1 MNYKKIFF
9 QKFRGVFI
17 LLISLSISA
26 QEIDRTFLINKN
38 ISTFSTILRELE
50 LFYVDTLNYTELTTN
65 AIEFMLQNLDPYTVF
80 MPEEDAENI
89 SMMTRGEYGG
99 IGALI
104 TRHGDNVF
112 ISEPY
117 KGMPAQRN
125 GLRAGDI
132 ILEVDGKST
141 EGLSVS
147 EVSSMLR
154 GTPSTRITVKISRLD
169 EENPIEKTF
178 LRERIQLPPIT
189 FHAVFDGKIGYI
201 LLSDF
206 TARAAITFQTIVAE
220 MKQNYGIESLIID
233 LRDNTGGL
241 IDQAVQI
248 VGLFVPK
255 GTEVVSTKGRH
266 QRNSRTYKTP
276 TEPAFP
282 DLKIAVLTNQNSA
295 SASEILAGAM
305 QDLDRGVVI
314 GERTFGKGLVQSIR
328 PVGYGGHLKVTI
340 ARYYIPSGR
349 SIQAIDHSRRAD
361 DGILMRT
368 PDSLT
373 NVFHTR
379 NGREVRDGGGITP
392 DTITIDERRMNVAH
406 HILIQNH
413 YFNFVN
419 QFVLNNPT
427 IAAPSEFELSNEIFD
442 AFVEYLLE
450 QNFTFTTRTE
460 RFLRELEE
468 LARFEGVSE
477 QITDEFE
484 ALREKLVPDIL
495 QDIENNRQDV
505 VELLSLEILKRYFYQ
520 KGQIE
525 FSLRNDQ
532 DLEIAL
538 EILRSPEKYWR
549 ILSGEA
555 ED

>member
-1 MNYKKIFF
+1 MNTINYIR
-9 QKFRGVFI
+9 KFRAIFI
-17 LLISLSISA
+17 LFVALSVSA
-26 QEIDRTFLINKN
+26 QETDRTFLINKN

-50 LFYVDTLNYTELTTN
+50 LFYVDTLDYTKLTTD

-89 SMMTRGEYGG
+89 SMITRGEYGG

-147 EVSSMLR
+147 DVSSMLR
-154 GTPSTRITVKISRLD
+154 GTPSTRITVKISRLG
-169 EENPIEKTF
+169 ESEPIEKTF

-189 FHAVFDGKIGYI
+189 FHTVFDGKIGYI

-206 TARAAITFQTIVAE
+206 TARAAITFQTIVTE

-349 SIQAIDHSRRAD
+349 SIQAIDHSQRAD
-361 DGILMRT
+361 DGSVMRT

-392 DTITIDERRMNVAH
+392 DTITIDNRRMNIAH

-419 QFVLNNPT
+419 QFVLENST
-427 IAAPSEFELSNEIFD
+427 VAVPSEFELSDEIFN

-484 ALREKLVPDIL
+484 ALRKQLVPDIL
-495 QDIENNRQDV
+495 RDIENNRQDI

-538 EILRSPEKYWR
+538 EMLRSPEKHRR
-549 ILSGEA
+549 ILEGKA
-555 ED
+555 E

>member
-1 MNYKKIFF
+1 MNKKKIFF
-9 QKFRGVFI
+9 GKFRAIFI
-17 LLISLSISA
+17 LFVSLSISA
-26 QEIDRTFLINKN
+26 QEIDRTFLINRN

-50 LFYVDTLNYTELTTN
+50 LFYVDTLDYTELTTN
-65 AIEFMLQNLDPYTVF
+65 AIEHMLQSLDPYTVF
-80 MPEEDAENI
+80 VPEEDAENI
-89 SMMTRGEYGG
+89 SMITRGEYGG
-99 IGALI
+99 IGAII
-104 TRHGDNVF
+104 TRHGNNVF

-154 GTPSTRITVKISRLD
+154 GTPSTRITVKISRLGED
-169 EENPIEKTF
+169 EPIEKTF

-189 FHAVFDGKIGYI
+189 FHTVFDNKIGYV
-201 LLSDF
+201 LLNDF
-206 TARAAITFQTIVAE
+206 TNRAAINLKSIVSE

-233 LRDNTGGL
+233 VRDNGGGL

-248 VGLFVPK
+248 VGFFVPK
-255 GTEVVSTKGRH
+255 GTKVVSTKGRH
-266 QRNSRTYKTP
+266 QRNNRVYKTP

-282 DLKIAVLTNQNSA
+282 DLKLAILTNQGSA

-305 QDLDRGVVI
+305 QDLDRGIVI

-328 PVGYGGHLKVTI
+328 PINYGGHLKVTI

-349 SIQAIDHSRRAD
+349 SIQAIDHSQRNS
-361 DGILMRT
+361 DGSVARV

-379 NGREVRDGGGITP
+379 HGREVRDGGGITP
-392 DTITIDERRMNVAH
+392 DTITIDERRMNIAH
-406 HILIQNH
+406 HILLQNH
-413 YFNFVN
+413 YFNFAN
-419 QFVLNNPT
+419 RFVLENPT
-427 IAAPSEFELSNEIFD
+427 VAVPSQFELSDEVFN
-442 AFVEYLLE
+442 AFVDFLME
-450 QNFTFTTRTE
+450 QNFTFTTQTE

-477 QITDEFE
+477 QITEEFE
-484 ALREKLVPDIL
+484 ALRKKLVPDIL
-495 QDIENNRQDV
+495 QDIENNRQDIV
-505 VELLSLEILKRYFYQ
+505 DLLSLEILKRYFYQ
-520 KGQIE
+520 EGQIE

-532 DLEIAL
+532 DLKIAL
-538 EILRSPEKYWR
+538 EILRCEEKYR
-549 ILSGEA
+549 GILSGKE
-555 ED
+555 

>member
-1 MNYKKIFF
+1 MNCKKISFKN
-9 QKFRGVFI
+9 KFRAIFI
-17 LLISLSISA
+17 LFISLSVSA
-26 QEIDRTFLINKN
+26 QEIDRTFLINRN

-50 LFYVDTLNYTELTTN
+50 LFYVDTLDYTELTTN
-65 AIEFMLQNLDPYTVF
+65 AIEYMLQNLDPYTVF
-80 MPEEDAENI
+80 MPEEDSENI
-89 SMMTRGEYGG
+89 SMITRGEYGG

-147 EVSSMLR
+147 DVSSMLR
-154 GTPSTRITVKISRLD
+154 GTPSTRITVKISRLG
-169 EENPIEKTF
+169 ENEPIEKTF

-189 FHAVFDGKIGYI
+189 FHTVFDGKIGYV

-206 TARAAITFQTIVAE
+206 TTRAAITLKTIVTE
-220 MKQNYGIESLIID
+220 MTQNYGIESLIID

-241 IDQAVQI
+241 IDEAVKI
-248 VGLFVPK
+248 VGYFVPK

-266 QRNSRTYKTP
+266 QRNSRVYKTP

-282 DLKIAVLTNQNSA
+282 DLKIAVLTNQSSA

-361 DGILMRT
+361 DGSVIRT

-392 DTITIDERRMNVAH
+392 DTITIDERRMNIAH

-419 QFVLNNPT
+419 QFVLNNLT
-427 IAAPSEFELSNEIFD
+427 VAAPSEFELSDEVFN

-450 QNFTFTTRTE
+450 QNFTYTTRTE

-484 ALREKLVPDIL
+484 ALRKKLVPDIL

-505 VELLSLEILKRYFYQ
+505 VEFLSLEILKRYFYQ
-520 KGQIE
+520 EGQIE

-538 EILRSPEKYWR
+538 EILRSPEKYRR
-549 ILSGEA
+549 ILSVSE
-555 ED
+555 